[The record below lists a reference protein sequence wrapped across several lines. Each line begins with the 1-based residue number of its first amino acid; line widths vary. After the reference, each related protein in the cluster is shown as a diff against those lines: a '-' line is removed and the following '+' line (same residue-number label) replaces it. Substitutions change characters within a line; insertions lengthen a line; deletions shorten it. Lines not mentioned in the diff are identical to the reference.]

1 MLKLPIEYDE
11 TDETSWLKRLPVDD
25 LLTVQQLSE
34 FSETGDKGAFG
45 M

>member
-1 MLKLPIEYDE
+1 MLKLPIEYDD

-25 LLTVQQLSE
+25 LLAVQQLSE
-34 FSETGDKGAFG
+34 FSETGERGALG

>member
-34 FSETGDKGAFG
+34 FSETGDRGALG